1 MTIFFQSYK
10 QSLFKILQVMSW
22 RDSVEYTLASVIIV
36 INLVAL
42 VVMNR
47 SKDSIKN
54 KNQRNIIIALCLCE
68 LSGAVFSIC
77 FYMLKYHISMIVLVI
92 IVCSTIIFNTLNY
105 YFIMAILTL
114 DRLLVFYFNIKYQF
128 YVSQKRVL
136 RSIIS
141 FVTISFITT
150 IACAILISLKKVTLR
165 EIDRGSCALF
175 LMFDVAYMVLAAGT
189 YCYIF
194 LKYKR
199 QLKLR
204 KNNAVARNKDHF
216 RLLIPSLIILTFIL
230 FTIIPDFLRTAVKFK
245 IITSYEISVYV
256 NLFCYKIGWFIDPLI
271 YIFSLTFKRQKSK
284 NDRETL
290 LQEQ

>member
-1 MTIFFQSYK
+1 
-10 QSLFKILQVMSW
+10 
-22 RDSVEYTLASVIIV
+22 
-36 INLVAL
+36 
-42 VVMNR
+42 MNR

-77 FYMLKYHISMIVLVI
+77 FYMLNNHISMIVLVI

-114 DRLLVFYFNIKYQF
+114 VRLLVFYFNIKYQF

-230 FTIIPDFLRTAVKFK
+230 FTIIPDFLRTSVKFK
-245 IITSYEISVYV
+245 IITSYEISIYV